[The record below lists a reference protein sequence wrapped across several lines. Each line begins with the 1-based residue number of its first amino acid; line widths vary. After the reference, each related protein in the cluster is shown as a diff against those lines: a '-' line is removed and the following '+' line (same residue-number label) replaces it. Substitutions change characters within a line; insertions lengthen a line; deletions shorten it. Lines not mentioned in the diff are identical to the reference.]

1 MRNADVITVRSPGAA
16 RGLGL
21 PEAYYH
27 SSWSDWFN
35 YLFRLI
41 PLLES
46 SLFSPFF
53 LVGGGNCSHLS
64 PPCPPPAHEPA
75 TYYEPIL
82 NLPQVLN
89 LFVLYLRPVAR
100 GGGVQGVG
108 KHPPPWSQ
116 SVQNSPQFWTYFA

>member
-53 LVGGGNCSHLS
+53 FGGGGGIAATSA
-64 PPCPPPAHEPA
+64 PPAPPPAHEPA

-100 GGGVQGVG
+100 GGGARGG
-108 KHPPPWSQ
+108 KAPPPMVSKC
-116 SVQNSPQFWTYFA
+116 PK